1 MEFQAGAAAAAIG
14 EMLFIIPA
22 HFRGDPGNVIP
33 PARQNRANNAVGTLN
48 FRHSLDSP
56 VMNLLNRRA
65 LHFESTTVGVPPL
78 DASWVP
84 ADTEVSK
91 GP

>member
-22 HFRGDPGNVIP
+22 HFGGDPRNVIP

-48 FRHSLDSP
+48 FRHK
-56 VMNLLNRRA
+56 
-65 LHFESTTVGVPPL
+65 FSTHL
-78 DASWVP
+78 
-84 ADTEVSK
+84 
-91 GP
+91 